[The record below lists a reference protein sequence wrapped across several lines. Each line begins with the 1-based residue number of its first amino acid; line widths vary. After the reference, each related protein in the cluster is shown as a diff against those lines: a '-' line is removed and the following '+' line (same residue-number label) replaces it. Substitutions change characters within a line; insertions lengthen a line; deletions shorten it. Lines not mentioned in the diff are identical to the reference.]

1 MCDDSIRGKGEH
13 GAISLGVDTMAS
25 EAWHCAEPRSR
36 PAPPLHGGHL
46 VRTPLPFSSL
56 LLAAGLV
63 LSACDD
69 DGGARPPTADD
80 AAIDDPAD
88 PDDPAD
94 DPADDE
100 AEVPPRAVD
109 EPITPDQARYYLA
122 RVAPVIAGRSLTY
135 DEYQR
140 VVDEGEGAIEP
151 MIRGWV
157 AEPGFVQAIRYLVQ
171 EQLHASGE
179 RDGIDYELPG
189 NLAAQIAREG
199 LPWSTILTADYCV
212 SATGEQIEC
221 DTGAPYAAGVL
232 TTRAYLI
239 SNKGRFNLTRA
250 KLMLETFACRVY
262 PMETSVQPRLD
273 KPVLIP
279 MFRAEN
285 EEEQTVDEAKG
296 GFGNGVGCY
305 TCHSQFGAHA
315 QLFVKFD
322 EDGLWRAEATGQQN
336 PYDELGRSFDGLYT
350 SHMFDPFAAAE
361 EASKVFGQD
370 VADLREAG
378 DVITDSELFPAC
390 TVKNL
395 VAHAFDLQAGASE
408 DISEEFVAAVAS
420 RVTAQSSDPTIADYV
435 VEAFTDPQVIDAVV
449 ASLES
454 E

>member
-1 MCDDSIRGKGEH
+1 MAAPRVVAAVPLC
-13 GAISLGVDTMAS
+13 LGTED
-25 EAWHCAEPRSR
+25 H
-36 PAPPLHGGHL
+36 
-46 VRTPLPFSSL
+46 VRTHATISRLVSTVGLTASL
-56 LLAAGLV
+56 LLAG
-63 LSACDD
+63 ACDD
-69 DGGARPPTADD
+69 DSDHGRPAATPDDSEDPGANDEPD
-80 AAIDDPAD
+80 AD
-88 PDDPAD
+88 PDAD
-94 DPADDE
+94 
-100 AEVPPRAVD
+100 AEEPPPRAVD
-109 EPITPDQARYYLA
+109 EPLTDEQVRFYLA
-122 RVAPVIAGRSLTY
+122 KVAPVVAGRSLTY
-135 DEYQR
+135 DEF
-140 VVDEGEGAIEP
+140 EMIAELGEGAIDP

-157 AEPGFVQAIRYLVQ
+157 TEPGFPEAIRYLVQ

-179 RDGIDYELPG
+179 RDGVDYELPG
-189 NLAAQIAREG
+189 NLAALVARDG
-199 LPWSTILTADYCV
+199 LPWSTILTADHCV
-212 SATGEQIEC
+212 SAAGEPIEC

-239 SNKGRFNLTRA
+239 SNKGRFNLSRA

-262 PMETSVQPRLD
+262 PMETDVQPRLD

-285 EEEQTVDEAKG
+285 EEEQTVEEAKG

-322 EDGLWRAEATGQQN
+322 ENGVWREEATGQQS

-350 SHMFDPFAAAE
+350 SHMFDPFAAAS

-370 VADLREAG
+370 VADLRAAAE
-378 DVITDSELFPAC
+378 VITDSELFPQC

-395 VAHAFDLQAGASE
+395 VAHAFDLKAGASE
-408 DISEEFVAAVAS
+408 DVSGALVAS
-420 RVTAQSSDPTIADYV
+420 VADELTDESSDPTIAEYV
-435 VEAFTDPQVIDAVV
+435 IEVFTNEQVIDAVV

>member
-1 MCDDSIRGKGEH
+1 
-13 GAISLGVDTMAS
+13 
-25 EAWHCAEPRSR
+25 
-36 PAPPLHGGHL
+36 
-46 VRTPLPFSSL
+46 VRTHVTISSL
-56 LLAAGLV
+56 ALAAGLI
-63 LSACDD
+63 LGACDD
-69 DGGARPPTADD
+69 DQDGGRPMPEADEPEAQDGGQDPDADD
-80 AAIDDPAD
+80 GVPVDDD
-88 PDDPAD
+88 
-94 DPADDE
+94 
-100 AEVPPRAVD
+100 AELPPRVVD
-109 EPITPDQARYYLA
+109 EPLTADQARYYLA

-135 DEYQR
+135 EEYEM
-140 VVDEGEGAIEP
+140 VAELGEEAIDP
-151 MIRGWV
+151 MVRDWV
-157 AEPGFVQAIRYLVQ
+157 TEPGFAEAIRYLVQ

-179 RDGIDYELPG
+179 REGVDYELPG

-199 LPWSTILTADYCV
+199 LPWSTILTADHCV
-212 SATGEQIEC
+212 SAAGDPIEC

-232 TTRAYLI
+232 ATRAYLI
-239 SNKGRFNLTRA
+239 SNKGRFNLSRA

-285 EEEQTVDEAKG
+285 EEEQTVEEAKG

-322 EDGLWRAEATGQQN
+322 ENGIWRGEATGQQN

-361 EASKVFGQD
+361 ERSKVFGQD
-370 VADLREAG
+370 VEDLRDAA
-378 DVITDSELFPAC
+378 DVITSSELFGQC

-395 VAHAFDLQAGASE
+395 VAHAFDLKAGASE
-408 DISEEFVAAVAS
+408 DVSEMLVESVAAAA
-420 RVTAQSSDPTIADYV
+420 TENTPDPSIADYV
-435 VEAFTDPQVIDAVV
+435 IEVFTNEQVIDAVV
-449 ASLES
+449 ATLES